1 MLRFFKDFLIY
12 GFASTLGKLAALFL
26 MPLYTSIL
34 SQEEYGVM
42 AMLLS
47 VKGIIDLLSNLNIH
61 SGISRDYYEEGINR
75 KTLVSTGL
83 WSILSLSITIMVFM
97 LVSRTFWTNRV
108 LGIGGY
114 TSAFVLVMLT
124 IPAGSLQSYFA
135 ILTRYKKKP
144 VLFSVGT
151 LICLAIQLTIAIT
164 SVVKL
169 GWGIN
174 GIFLGTFV
182 SELFGICFFSI
193 VNKEYIGLSFNK
205 EYLKRALLFAL
216 PTLPA
221 VAAGW
226 IDSSLGQILIGKNV
240 SLDDLGVYS
249 VSLQFASAFT
259 LISTA
264 FGNVWSPFLY
274 ENYKTPFF
282 EEQIKKLFV
291 LFVSILMVVSMGLSL
306 FSKEII
312 LIFANPTYLKAGEY
326 LTLLCIPMS
335 FYVLFPIASSGI
347 SISRDTKYTGIAY
360 VAGSVVNV
368 LMLLIALPY
377 WGVLSVPLS
386 LLLSRITAYTIMYTV
401 TVKKKLYG
409 QLPNGILFLLIGVVL
424 LSLLL
429 IKLSIP
435 LYGRIIVFV
444 GLCGLLYFILDK
456 SIGLTAFAQ
465 SLKKGLQIKLNNR
478 TNEKQ

>member
-1 MLRFFKDFLIY
+1 MLKFFKDFLIY
-12 GFASTLGKLAALFL
+12 GLASTLGKLAALFL

-34 SQEEYGVM
+34 TQEEYGVM

-83 WSILSLSITIMVFM
+83 WSILSLSITIMIFM
-97 LVSRTFWTNRV
+97 LVSRAFWTNRF
-108 LGIGGY
+108 LGIDGY
-114 TSAFVLVMLT
+114 SSSFVLVMLT

-164 SVVKL
+164 SVVRL

-193 VNKEYIGLSFNK
+193 VNKEYLGLSFNK

-226 IDSSLGQILIGKNV
+226 IDSSLGQILIGKYV
-240 SLDDLGVYS
+240 SLYDLGVYS

-264 FGNVWSPFLY
+264 FGNVWSPYLY
-274 ENYKTPFF
+274 ENYKTPSF
-282 EEQIKKLFV
+282 EEQIKKLFI
-291 LFVSILMVVSMGLSL
+291 LFVSILMLVSMGLSL

-312 LIFANPTYLKAGEY
+312 LIFANPNYLKAGEY

-335 FYVLFPIASSGI
+335 FYVLFPIAISGI

-368 LMLLIALPY
+368 LMLLITLPY

-386 LLLSRITAYTIMYTV
+386 LLLSRITAYSIMYTV

-409 QLPNGILFLLIGVVL
+409 QLPNGILFLLIGIVL
-424 LSLLL
+424 LCLLI
-429 IKLSIP
+429 IKLSVP

-444 GLCGLLYFILDK
+444 VLGALLFFILDK
-456 SIGLTAFAQ
+456 SVGLTVFAK
-465 SLKKGLQIKLNNR
+465 SMINKFTKKN
-478 TNEKQ
+478 KQ